1 MIPFANPLGVWLLGL
16 IPALVVVAFV
26 SRLFL
31 KRAAARWGGTAQ
43 LRTMSNLPSQEADI
57 LRGACLWGALVLTAL
72 SFARPQWGEVA
83 ETVQRV
89 GLDTVILLDTSRSMA
104 VRDADPSRLERV
116 KLEVRY
122 LLTATEGN
130 RTGLV
135 DFAGVPVVLSPL
147 TEDAEAIGMLLEISD
162 PDLVP
167 ALGTDIGKA
176 IAEAIRLFPP
186 TRDRDQ
192 VVVLFSDGEDQGKDA
207 LAAARTAARVGI
219 RVFCVGVG
227 TASGGPVP
235 GPAGRPMTDPTTGAP
250 ARSRLDEAALSQ
262 IASFTDGRYWTLA
275 GAGSV
280 VPQIVEEMGRLK
292 RKEYASRSQA
302 MRQDQFAVFIWP
314 ALILLGLAMTIPDRR
329 MVPGT
334 AAGVPPRKRK
344 TFGLAGLTLLGGL
357 LSSSAGSVYG
367 QSVYS
372 LSESARA
379 ECAKGQ
385 WAAALPLY
393 QKALQKAEPSSVKPL
408 LHYNT
413 GTCFLALGK
422 APEARDE
429 LTLALPGASSDLKDR
444 ALYNLSQAFYAGGDR
459 DRALGVLR
467 TLIEDEPENRNAA
480 LLYEWIL
487 RQSPPDQPPPQDHPP
502 QQPPPPPP
510 PDVLE
515 QLPMP
520 PPKELRDQMRPPQ
533 QPLPWMKPW

>member
-1 MIPFANPLGVWLLGL
+1 MIPFANPLGVWSLVL
-16 IPALVVVAFV
+16 IPALVVLALLNRF
-26 SRLFL
+26 SL
-31 KRAAARWGGTAQ
+31 KKAAAGWGGAAN
-43 LRTMSNLPSQEADI
+43 LRTMSSLPSQEADI
-57 LRGACLWGALVLTAL
+57 LRGACLWGALALTAL
-72 SFARPQWGEVA
+72 AFARPQWGEVA

-89 GLDTVILLDTSRSMA
+89 GLDTVILLDTSHSMA

-176 IAEAIRLFPP
+176 ITEAIRLFPP

-207 LAAARTAARVGI
+207 LAAARTAARLGI
-219 RVFCVGVG
+219 RIFCVGVG

-235 GPAGRPMTDPTTGAP
+235 GPDGRPMTDPTTGAP
-250 ARSRLDEAALSQ
+250 ARSRLDEATLSQ
-262 IASFTDGRYWTLA
+262 IASITDGRYWTLA

-292 RKEYASRSQA
+292 RKEYASRSRA
-302 MRQDQFAVFIWP
+302 MRQDQFAVFLWP
-314 ALILLGLAMTIPDRR
+314 ALFLLGMALMIPDRR
-329 MVPGT
+329 TVPGK
-334 AAGVPPRKRK
+334 AAGAAPKKRNAV
-344 TFGLAGLTLLGGL
+344 GIAGLVMLGGL
-357 LSSSAGSVYG
+357 LSSSAGSVHA

-385 WAAALPLY
+385 WGAALLLY
-393 QKALQKAEPSSVKPL
+393 QQALQKAEAASVKPL
-408 LHYNT
+408 LHYNA

-429 LTLALPGASSDLKDR
+429 LTLALSGASSGLKER

-467 TLIEDEPENRNAA
+467 TLLEDEPENRNAA

-487 RQSPPDQPPPQDHPP
+487 RQRPPDQPPPEDNPP
-502 QQPPPPPP
+502 QQPPPPKP

-520 PPKELRDQMRPPQ
+520 PPKELQDQMRPPQ
-533 QPLPWMKPW
+533 QPLPGMKPW